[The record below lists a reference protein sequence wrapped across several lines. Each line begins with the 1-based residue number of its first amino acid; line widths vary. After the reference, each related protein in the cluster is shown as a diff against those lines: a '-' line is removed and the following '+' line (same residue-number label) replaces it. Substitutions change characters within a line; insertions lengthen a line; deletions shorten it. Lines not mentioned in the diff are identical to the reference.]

1 MTRDLQARSALRLI
15 AVRRPPVKAGE
26 CRLDP
31 SVAVIPLAGLKHERS
46 HSDLY
51 LQNIR
56 INQEYQWYVGL
67 LNPVVQ
73 PTLMQQVVYLRQD
86 KTTNHVELSKF
97 GYGRERNRSSL
108 RLNRILSPFASK
120 S

>member
-1 MTRDLQARSALRLI
+1 MRRAL
-15 AVRRPPVKAGE
+15 
-26 CRLDP
+26 CRLVVANEP
-31 SVAVIPLAGLKHERS
+31 SEYSPSASLLWKGLSHYDREKRIPHGGER
-46 HSDLY
+46 
-51 LQNIR
+51 
-56 INQEYQWYVGL
+56 YQWYVGL
-67 LNPVVQ
+67 INPVMQ
-73 PTLMQQVVYLRQD
+73 PALMQHVVYLWQD